1 MDTREYITSGII
13 ESYALGLTS
22 DQERREVEC
31 LSSIY
36 PEIKEEVLN
45 AQRALEGFATSIAID
60 PPEEMKAKI
69 LAAIKVVPQESNL
82 KVVKTNDAIKPVTLT
97 KVKGRDNRSVFAI
110 AASIIVIFGLSV
122 MYFIQLGTSSKLE
135 QQMAGMKKDK
145 TQMDTKMSDL
155 EVQLAENDALN
166 KFVLHSSTQEVVLA
180 GTAINPESKVRIY
193 WNSEVSKAVCVSD
206 YLPTPEAGKQYQLW
220 AISDGVPVD
229 LGMMSKDGSAM
240 MDNIKVQ
247 PTSVQ
252 AFAITLEKEGGSPTP
267 NLEQLYV
274 IGNTKV

>member
-69 LAAIKVVPQESNL
+69 LAAIKDVPQESNL
-82 KVVKTNDAIKPVTLT
+82 KVVKTNDAVKPVTLT

-122 MYFIQLGTSSKLE
+122 MYFIQLGTANRLE
-135 QQMAGMKKDK
+135 QQMAGMKNDK
-145 TQMDTKMSDL
+145 TKMDTKMSEL
-155 EVQLAENDALN
+155 EVQLSENDALN
-166 KFVLHSSTQEVVLA
+166 KFVLHSETQEVVLA

-193 WNSEVSKAVCVSD
+193 WNSEVNKAVCVSD